1 MAVRVERPSSAAATF
16 ASGPVRTIRFRMDD
30 RTRRDRDLA
39 AAIDPPRG
47 ESGPKR
53 PAPPRDDEVAAC
65 IALLRSAVFAEV
77 FEPSSCD
84 PESRGRL
91 VGRLRDSVGPLLA
104 RSAVWESAPANPDP
118 EPFIESLPEIARL
131 ARLDVAA
138 AFEGDPSAR
147 SIVEVVLGLPGP
159 RALLVHRAAHQLHA
173 QGHRLL
179 ARLLAESAHRETG
192 VDIHPG
198 ASIGE
203 SCFIDHG
210 TGVVIGET
218 AVIGDRCRIYQGVT
232 LGARSFPRDE
242 AGLLVRGAKRHPTL
256 EDDVVVYANA
266 TILGG
271 DTVIGRGS
279 EIAGGAFVTSSVA
292 EGHIA
297 WTPRERPTVRPRVG
311 G

>member
-1 MAVRVERPSSAAATF
+1 MGASSQGARPGF
-16 ASGPVRTIRFRMDD
+16 RDASTIGDPYHRRPMTAS
-30 RTRRDRDLA
+30 RKNERDR
-39 AAIDPPRG
+39 
-47 ESGPKR
+47 
-53 PAPPRDDEVAAC
+53 EVAA
-65 IALLRSAVFAEV
+65 ALGA
-77 FEPSSCD
+77 
-84 PESRGRL
+84 SRP
-91 VGRLRDSVGPLLA
+91 PLLA
-104 RSAVWESAPANPDP
+104 VAPPSDEQVAAWISLLRRVVFTECLEPSACEFEERARLVARLRGGLAELLRPTSAWDRPTAEPDP
-118 EPFIESLPEIARL
+118 EAFIESLPEIARL
-131 ARLDVAA
+131 AWLDVEA

-159 RALLVHRAAHQLHA
+159 RALLVHRAAHRLHA

>member
-1 MAVRVERPSSAAATF
+1 MDEPSRDERTLAVAAA
-16 ASGPVRTIRFRMDD
+16 
-30 RTRRDRDLA
+30 LA
-39 AAIDPPRG
+39 MAPTGAAP
-47 ESGPKR
+47 S
-53 PAPPRDDEVAAC
+53 APPPDAEVAGW
-65 IALLRSAVFAEV
+65 IAELRVAVFAEYLQ
-77 FEPSSCD
+77 PSAAS
-84 PESRGRL
+84 PEERVALVAGLRRGL
-91 VGRLRDSVGPLLA
+91 AGLLTRA
-104 RSAVWESAPANPDP
+104 AFWERPGSDANP

-131 ARLDVAA
+131 ARLDAEA
-138 AFEGDPSAR
+138 AFQGDPSAR
-147 SIVEVVLGLPGP
+147 SMVEVVSGLPGP
-159 RALLVHRAAHQLHA
+159 RALLVHRAAHRLHV

-192 VDIHPG
+192 IDIHPG
-198 ASIGE
+198 ASIGQ

-218 AVIGDRCRIYQGVT
+218 AAIGDRCRIYQGVT

-242 AGLLVRGAKRHPTL
+242 RGALVRGAKRHPTL

-297 WTPRERPTVRPRVG
+297 WTPRERPTVRPRIG

>member
-1 MAVRVERPSSAAATF
+1 MTASRKNERDREIAAALG
-16 ASGPVRTIRFRMDD
+16 ASETPLIAM
-30 RTRRDRDLA
+30 
-39 AAIDPPRG
+39 
-47 ESGPKR
+47 
-53 PAPPRDDEVAAC
+53 APPGDDEVAAWIARLRRVVFTEFLEPGAC
-65 IALLRSAVFAEV
+65 ALEERAGLVALLREGLAELLRPASAWE
-77 FEPSSCD
+77 
-84 PESRGRL
+84 
-91 VGRLRDSVGPLLA
+91 
-104 RSAVWESAPANPDP
+104 RSAVEPDP

-131 ARLDVAA
+131 ARLDVEA

-147 SIVEVVLGLPGP
+147 STVEVVVGLPGP
-159 RALLVHRAAHQLHA
+159 RALLVHRAAHRLHG

-192 VDIHPG
+192 IDIHPG
-198 ASIGE
+198 ASIGQ

-218 AVIGDRCRIYQGVT
+218 AKIGDRCRIYQGVT

-242 AGLLVRGAKRHPTL
+242 QGALVRGAKRHPTL